1 MLKSNVS
8 NFKKKFLKKQVMEWK
23 LVYIDFVTLKEL
35 LEPFKDFHEQHK
47 KEFEGEARLSYFPIP
62 GREAI

>member
-23 LVYIDFVTLKEL
+23 LVYIDFVTLKDL
-35 LEPFKDFHEQHK
+35 LEPFKDFYVIHK